1 VRIDRSTLSPPP
13 GLRLRSLPAAALRQ
27 EAVIAQAIPRQQP
40 AVVLRSHLQHLRAL
54 LAVATVAIVGLT
66 AAVAILVTEENV
78 DSSGSSENPLSAL
91 TPKERH
97 RVEALSSLSPVQLAA
112 AFGRGIVPAPPP
124 GTPYDG
130 DPGIFGS
137 PPGTPYDGD
146 PGIFGPRP
154 RQPYDGDPGI
164 FGPRPSPPYD
174 GDWGF
179 LPAPPPRASFATEMK
194 DEADLPAA
202 ITQSSGR
209 TESRGSNA
217 SEAGTSAGQP
227 TSSTRP

>member
-1 VRIDRSTLSPPP
+1 M
-13 GLRLRSLPAAALRQ
+13 
-27 EAVIAQAIPRQQP
+27 AQAIPRQQP
-40 AVVLRSHLQHLRAL
+40 AVLLRSHIQHLRAL

-66 AAVAILVTEENV
+66 AAVAILVTEESV
-78 DSSGSSENPLSAL
+78 DTSG
-91 TPKERH
+91 
-97 RVEALSSLSPVQLAA
+97 A

-124 GTPYDG
+124 VKPYGG

-146 PGIFGPRP
+146 PGIFGSPRG
-154 RQPYDGDPGI
+154 QPYDGDPGI

-179 LPAPPPRASFATEMK
+179 FPAPPPRASFATEMK
-194 DEADLPAA
+194 NEADTPAA

-209 TESRGSNA
+209 TESRGGNA
-217 SEAGTSAGQP
+217 SKDRTSAGQP